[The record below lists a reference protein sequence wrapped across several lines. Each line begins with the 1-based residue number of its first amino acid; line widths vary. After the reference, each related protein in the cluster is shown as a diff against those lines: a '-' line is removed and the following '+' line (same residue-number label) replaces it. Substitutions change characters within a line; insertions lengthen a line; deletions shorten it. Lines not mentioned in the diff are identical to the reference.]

1 MAATAV
7 SMTVRW
13 VVPLGESRSI
23 TQALHQIMVAARTSA
38 GCLRCALS
46 TDVGQDVDVQYVEE
60 WATEDLL
67 RRQVRSDRF
76 ATLAALMEY
85 ATAQP
90 VVEFALP
97 SGIRGLDYV
106 DEVRA
111 TTEH

>member
-23 TQALHQIMVAARTSA
+23 TEALHHIMVEARRSA
-38 GCLRCALS
+38 GCLRCAVS
-46 TDVGQDVDVQYVEE
+46 TDVGREVDLQYVEE
-60 WATEDLL
+60 WASEDMM
-67 RRQVRSDRF
+67 RRAVCSDRF
-76 ATLAALMEY
+76 ATLAALMEH

-90 VVEFALP
+90 LVEFVLP
-97 SGIRGLDYV
+97 DGVRGLDYV
-106 DEVRA
+106 NEVRA